1 MVKSTKPEL
10 ITRQDIINAMIKRS
24 KRVEKSLGGRRKIK
38 KETEAAHFLDLFEGE
53 FKK

>member
-24 KRVEKSLGGRRKIK
+24 KRVEKSLGGPGKGI
-38 KETEAAHFLDLFEGE
+38 TQAEAEVFLDMFEGE

>member
-1 MVKSTKPEL
+1 MVKSTKPTL

-24 KRVEKSLGGRRKIK
+24 KRVEKSLGGPGKGI
-38 KETEAAHFLDLFEGE
+38 TQAEASYFLDMFEGE